1 MLYQDRLMTQTRNTT
16 QKEEGV
22 FTQPYTS
29 MSYTPEASAKGS
41 TVHHGS
47 GAMRKPPFKKETPL
61 FAPFPDRTYT
71 TTRSFTKTA
80 SGRVHGQLN
89 RQKICG
95 VCSAGKLHLEIDMEY
110 ATSVSWSDTGAS
122 RVAGSSQPLLTADFD
137 ESLGIPLAELQP
149 DRDDDDASAFVSFRL
164 VELVLDDGPE
174 QGSIRAIDP
183 ESVNNGGAFRTSFV
197 RHFILKPS
205 SICQDRL
212 GTNIWKVE
220 SKDTFPQVRRSP
232 ESTAR
237 VSTSRV

>member
-1 MLYQDRLMTQTRNTT
+1 MLYQDRLMTKTRNTT
-16 QKEEGV
+16 QKEEGG

-95 VCSAGKLHLEIDMEY
+95 VCVFCRQAAPG
-110 ATSVSWSDTGAS
+110 
-122 RVAGSSQPLLTADFD
+122 
-137 ESLGIPLAELQP
+137 
-149 DRDDDDASAFVSFRL
+149 DRCEKRTFCAIYIEKRSFY
-164 VELVLDDGPE
+164 
-174 QGSIRAIDP
+174 
-183 ESVNNGGAFRTSFV
+183 
-197 RHFILKPS
+197 
-205 SICQDRL
+205 QDRL
-212 GTNIWKVE
+212 GTNIGKTPK
-220 SKDTFPQVRRSP
+220 KDVFLRYGIRNLCQLV
-232 ESTAR
+232 
-237 VSTSRV
+237 